1 MEHLH
6 FVWDRVRLRNEWS
19 ECYLFTAISQGLYW
33 SQTSLHTASHTRAC
47 NIVNSDPLFSL
58 MLWANYCS
66 VHVSHGGNLHTYLS
80 SQMSHLS
87 FCSLKWIKRN
97 LRCLAL
103 VGGGKSHTVSLA
115 VGSSPSHRV
124 GLWSCVDTHQTWA
137 WRSLLTDWALPL
149 SKPTLLEEKLK
160 CFVFLHFF
168 LKNRNFHSCSLTT
181 CFSGFAFVL
190 SRSKYSI
197 GREQQH
203 ADLQF

>member
-1 MEHLH
+1 MIWILLIYRH
-6 FVWDRVRLRNEWS
+6 
-19 ECYLFTAISQGLYW
+19 ISGLYW
-33 SQTSLHTASHTRAC
+33 NQTSLHTASRTHDC

-66 VHVSHGGNLHTYLS
+66 AHVSHGGNLHTYLS
-80 SQMSHLS
+80 SQMSHLLS

-149 SKPTLLEEKLK
+149 NKPTLLEEKLK
-160 CFVFLHFF
+160 CFCLFYIFF
-168 LKNRNFHSCSLTT
+168 KKQK
-181 CFSGFAFVL
+181 L
-190 SRSKYSI
+190 S
-197 GREQQH
+197 
-203 ADLQF
+203 